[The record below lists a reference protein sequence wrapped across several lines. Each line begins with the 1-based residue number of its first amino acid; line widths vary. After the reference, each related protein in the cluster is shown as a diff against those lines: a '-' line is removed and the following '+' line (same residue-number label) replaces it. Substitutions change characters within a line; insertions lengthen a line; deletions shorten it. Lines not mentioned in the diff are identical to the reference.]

1 MQTGSWLLRKGTLRP
16 KGCMNIMSSLKQ
28 IGRPKTDDAAWS
40 LPEKYGGSLNK
51 RTGKRLT
58 KFGGGWGSLKTRSDI
73 ARDQVWTYGD

>member
-1 MQTGSWLLRKGTLRP
+1 
-16 KGCMNIMSSLKQ
+16 MNIMSSLKQ

-58 KFGGGWGSLKTRSDI
+58 KFGGWVGVPQDPERYRTRSSLDL
-73 ARDQVWTYGD
+73 